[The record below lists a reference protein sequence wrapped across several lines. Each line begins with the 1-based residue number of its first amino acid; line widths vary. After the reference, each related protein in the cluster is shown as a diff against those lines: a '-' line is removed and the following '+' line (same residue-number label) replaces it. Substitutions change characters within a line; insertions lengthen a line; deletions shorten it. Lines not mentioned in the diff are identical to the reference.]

1 MHAFTLA
8 LSRLAA
14 KLTLVVLVLAGF
26 GIMLMTAL
34 IAWGV
39 FGRFVLNDTPTWVEA
54 GSLLL
59 MAWFIF
65 LGAAVGVRESDHMG
79 FESLLAYVP
88 RQIEAGLV
96 LFVQALI
103 LLFGAAMVF
112 YGLQLVEKGWTD
124 RIPLIGIAK
133 SWDYIPLVVGGS
145 LIVFFSIER
154 VLLILTGVARA
165 PLRVQADRVGGGE
178 L

>member
-8 LSRLAA
+8 LSRLSAR
-14 KLTLVVLVLAGF
+14 LTLIVLALAGL
-26 GIMLMTAL
+26 GILLMTAL

-39 FGRFVLNDTPTWVEA
+39 FGRFILNDTPTWVEA

-65 LGAAVGVRESDHMG
+65 LGAAVGVRESDHLG
-79 FESLLAYVP
+79 FEGLLAFIP
-88 RQIEAGLV
+88 RRLEAALVVFTQI
-96 LFVQALI
+96 LI
-103 LLFGAAMVF
+103 LGFGIAMVI
-112 YGLQLVEKGWTD
+112 YGLQLVEKGWSD

-133 SWDYIPLVVGGS
+133 SWDYVPLVIGGV
-145 LIVFFSIER
+145 LITFFSVER
-154 VLLILTGVARA
+154 LLLIATGVPRV
-165 PLRVQADRVGGGE
+165 PLRIKAERAGGGE